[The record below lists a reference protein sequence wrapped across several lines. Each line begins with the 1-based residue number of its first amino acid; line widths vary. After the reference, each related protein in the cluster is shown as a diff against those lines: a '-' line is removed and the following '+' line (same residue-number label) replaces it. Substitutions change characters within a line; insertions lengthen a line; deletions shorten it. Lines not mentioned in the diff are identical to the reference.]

1 MSTDN
6 RQIEKLQTNLSSLRK
21 IAGWTAE
28 DLGNELDVTKQTIS
42 NLETGKTKMSR
53 VQYIAI
59 RAVLDMEAKKNENLS
74 KAMNLVLND
83 DDSTAKEQEKNEE
96 KVKTVAAATNK
107 GVSADMLGA
116 ILGASVASI
125 TMSILEWLPEL
136 LKKDK

>member
-59 RAVLDMEAKKNENLS
+59 RAVLDMKAKKNENLS

>member
-42 NLETGKTKMSR
+42 NIETGKTKMSR

-116 ILGASVASI
+116 ILGAGVASI
-125 TMSILEWLPEL
+125 TISILEWLPEL

>member
-83 DDSTAKEQEKNEE
+83 YDSTAKEQEKNEE

>member
-83 DDSTAKEQEKNEE
+83 DDSTAKEQGKKRRKGKNSSCCH
-96 KVKTVAAATNK
+96 K
-107 GVSADMLGA
+107 
-116 ILGASVASI
+116 
-125 TMSILEWLPEL
+125 
-136 LKKDK
+136 

>member
-28 DLGNELDVTKQTIS
+28 DLGNKLDVTKQTIS

-59 RAVLDMEAKKNENLS
+59 RAVLDMKAKKNENLS